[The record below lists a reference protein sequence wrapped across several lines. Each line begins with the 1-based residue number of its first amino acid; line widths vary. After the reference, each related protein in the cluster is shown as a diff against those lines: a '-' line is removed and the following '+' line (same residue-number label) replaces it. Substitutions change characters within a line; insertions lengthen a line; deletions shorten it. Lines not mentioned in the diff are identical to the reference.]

1 MDKGANRF
9 EGIEFDYTQKE
20 AKYDALRGDAVR
32 DALRKAN
39 SYVNGLGLKLG
50 RVLEI
55 ATQAPP
61 PFAGP
66 MAGNMQSAAK
76 REAATV
82 PLEPGSEVLRTEVQV
97 TWELA
102 Q

>member
-1 MDKGANRF
+1 M
-9 EGIEFDYTQKE
+9 
-20 AKYDALRGDAVR
+20 RGDAVR

-55 ATQAPP
+55 ATQAPS
-61 PFAGP
+61 PFPAGMP
-66 MAGNMQSAAK
+66 RNMRVAAK
-76 REAATV
+76 REAAAV
-82 PLEPGSEVLRTEVQV
+82 PVEPGVEMLRTEVQV